1 MPENGRGALCAAEL
15 ESLGLVRD
23 AQGRYR
29 IPIPQRANIAADT
42 VAKHAAGPRSGHPA
56 LIFEAEDGTLRCW
69 SFAELDRAAGA
80 LARGLARLGV
90 GKGDPVGV
98 HTGQRPETAIAHL
111 AIYKLGAIVVTLS
124 QLYGPETLRHILG
137 DCALKAIVTEPAA
150 VDVWLALGAELGVAV
165 RLVTTETHPRAV
177 ADVPAMLGSG
187 SDAFAPAVTQA
198 ADPALLMYTSGSTGK
213 PKGLLHGHRILHAY
227 LPTVSLF
234 YNLEMQDRDCVFWTP
249 ADWAWV
255 GGLLDLVLPA
265 WFHGHTVI
273 ASQHRFDHDWG
284 LDFMARHRV
293 THVFMTPTGL
303 KRLAETGDPR
313 SRHALA
319 LRVICTGGESL
330 PSEIVRWCEE
340 RLGAVCN
347 EFYGLTEFNH
357 LVGNCRRLYPIR
369 PGSMGRTYPGHATAL
384 VDDRGN
390 AVPTGEVGE
399 IVSTTDD
406 PTLFLGYWGDPGIP
420 ERLRLG
426 ANLLRTGDLA
436 RQDADGYFWYQ
447 GRNDDLI
454 KSAGYRIGPAEVED
468 ALVTHPDVAEAAVIG
483 SPDAARG
490 TIVKAYVRLRQGA
503 APSASLARELQ
514 DYVKKNLA
522 AYKYPRDIEF
532 VDEFPLTS
540 SGKIRRAELRRR
552 NLEAIA
558 ARAASPSS

>member
-1 MPENGRGALCAAEL
+1 MPEQGEDALSDREM
-15 ESLGLVRD
+15 ESIGLKRD
-23 AQGRYR
+23 ADGHYR
-29 IPIPQRANIAADT
+29 VPIPERANIAADT
-42 VAKHAAGPRSGHPA
+42 VAKHAAGARSDHPA
-56 LIFEAEDGTLRCW
+56 LVFEAEDGTLRRW
-69 SFAELDRAAGA
+69 TFAELDRAAA
-80 LARGLARLGV
+80 AFARGLSRLGV
-90 GKGDPVGV
+90 GQGDPVGV

-137 DCALKAIVTEPAA
+137 DCALRVILTEPAA
-150 VDVWLALGAELGVAV
+150 VDDWQALGVELGVPV
-165 RLVTTETHPRAV
+165 RLVTTERQPRAV
-177 ADVPAMLGSG
+177 ADVAALLDAGSEG
-187 SDAFAPAVTQA
+187 FEPVATRS

-213 PKGLLHGHRILHAY
+213 PKGLLHGHRVLHAY

-234 YNLEMQDRDCVFWTP
+234 YNLELQHRECVLWTP

-265 WFHGHTVI
+265 WFHGHTVV
-273 ASQHRFDHDWG
+273 ASQHRFDQQWA
-284 LDFMARHRV
+284 LEFMSRHRV

-303 KRLAETGDPR
+303 KRLAEVGDPR
-313 SRHALA
+313 SRHELA

-340 RLGAVCN
+340 KLGAVCN

-357 LVGNCRRLYPIR
+357 LVGNCKRLYPIR
-369 PGSMGRTYPGHATAL
+369 PGSMGRTYPGHVTLL
-384 VDDRGN
+384 VDEGGN
-390 AVPTGEVGE
+390 PVPRGEVGE

-420 ERLRLG
+420 QRLRLG
-426 ANLLRTGDLA
+426 ARLVRTGDLA

-468 ALVTHPDVAEAAVIG
+468 ALVSHPDVAEAAVIA
-483 SPDAARG
+483 SPDAERG
-490 TIVKAYVRLRQGA
+490 AIVKAYIRLRQGVV
-503 APSASLARELQ
+503 PSAPLVRELQ
-514 DYVKKNLA
+514 DYVKRNLA
-522 AYKYPRDIEF
+522 AYKYPREIEF
-532 VDEFPLTS
+532 VDDFPLTS
-540 SGKIRRAELRRR
+540 SGKIRRTELRRR

-558 ARAASPSS
+558 ARTMAP

>member
-1 MPENGRGALCAAEL
+1 MPGTTNGPLSDNEL
-15 ESLGLVRD
+15 ERIGLARD
-23 AQGRYR
+23 AEGRYR
-29 IPIPQRANIAADT
+29 IPIPEYANLAADT
-42 VAKHAAGPRSGHPA
+42 VAKHAAGQRAGHPA
-56 LIFEAEDGTLRCW
+56 LIFEADDGTLRQW
-69 SFAELDRAAGA
+69 TFAELDRAAGA
-80 LARGLARLGV
+80 FARGLARLGV

-124 QLYGPETLRHILG
+124 QLYGPETLRHILA
-137 DCALKAIVTEPAA
+137 DCALRAIVTEPAA
-150 VDVWLALGAELGVAV
+150 VDRWEALGAERGVPL
-165 RLVTTETHPRAV
+165 RLVTTEPHPRAV
-177 ADVPAMLGSG
+177 ADVAALL
-187 SDAFAPAVTQA
+187 DAHGEDVPPVATRA

-234 YNLEMQDRDCVFWTP
+234 YNLEMQDPDCIFWTP

-265 WFHGHTVI
+265 WFHGHTVV
-273 ASQHRFDHDWG
+273 ASQHRFDQAWAI
-284 LDFMARHRV
+284 DFMARHRV

-303 KRLAETGDPR
+303 KRLAEIGEPKVR
-313 SRHALA
+313 LA
-319 LRVICTGGESL
+319 LRVVCTGGESL

-340 RLGAVCN
+340 KLHAVCN

-357 LVGNCRRLYPIR
+357 LVGNCKRLYPIR
-369 PGSMGRTYPGHATAL
+369 AGSMGRTYPGHPTAL
-384 VDDRGN
+384 VDDNGN

-399 IVSTTDD
+399 IVSATDD

-420 ERLRLG
+420 QRLRLG

-483 SPDAARG
+483 SPDAQRG
-490 TIVKAYVRLRQGA
+490 AVVKAYVRLRQGVS
-503 APSASLARELQ
+503 PSAALVRDLQ
-514 DYVKKNLA
+514 DYVKTNLA
-522 AYKYPRDIEF
+522 AYKYPREIEF

-558 ARAASPSS
+558 ARATPP